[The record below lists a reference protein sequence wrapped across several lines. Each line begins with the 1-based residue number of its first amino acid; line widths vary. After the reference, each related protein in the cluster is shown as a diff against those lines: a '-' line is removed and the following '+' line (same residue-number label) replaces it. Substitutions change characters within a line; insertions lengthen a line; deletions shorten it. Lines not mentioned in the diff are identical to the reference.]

1 MAVPTGEI
9 YLLSNVILS
18 PTYENTIDF
27 ADRDEQFEYFSS
39 FVSHNLGRNYT
50 YVRKEREYISVSKTM
65 LELEDVNYMIF
76 KSKEGERLY
85 YAFVTNK
92 RYVNDNMTE
101 ISFTLDVM
109 QTYMFDYSW
118 RPSYIKQAHVDRWT
132 ADHKPIY
139 SKTDEGLD
147 YGTEYSV
154 ENGFRIQQSTLC
166 KWLLVSLTDYSE
178 EEGEGHN
185 TEGGTLNPV
194 PTPFATFFVPVPL
207 KAKAD
212 GSAYDVYV
220 NGSPVATYNDLI
232 KTMLAGTLGNRI
244 QSISLLSY
252 NPFLYEGETL
262 DDDNARINVLL
273 DLVNVTFERRT
284 FKYAGTATRPFL
296 VLLTVP
302 ESLLI
307 GAQTLARA
315 NWDIGLEETLPT
327 SKEWEEIRKKP
338 YTTKRDKRFE
348 SKLLCA
354 PYRYNILTDW
364 RNSPIVFK
372 NEYMTTDKIEVK
384 FTYGLSANAPF
395 RYWIKDYKKDIEGRY
410 TCLKQPLALEM
421 PIISDKYA
429 TYMLENKNTIQANVT
444 NASIN
449 AVAGTINGAIS
460 GGGMGGPKGAI
471 FGAVSGAASGI
482 LNVSAMIRS
491 ENAKQTDLQAKPDTI
506 LSSTDSGFSIND
518 KSTDIAF
525 YRMRI
530 CCENEEIIAQI
541 FNMQGYRV
549 NKVDKPNTRS
559 RTRFNYIQTVGANI
573 VGSINQTDLMKI
585 KSIYDN
591 GITIWHYTKKD
602 FNPLDYSYE
611 NLETNLL

>member
-1 MAVPTGEI
+1 MAIPTGEI
-9 YLLSNVILS
+9 YLLSNVILTPS
-18 PTYENTIDF
+18 YEHTIDF
-27 ADRDEQFEYFSS
+27 ADRNEQFEYFSS
-39 FVSHNLGRNYT
+39 FISHNLGRNYT
-50 YVRKEREYISVSKTM
+50 YIRKEREYISVPKTM
-65 LELEDVNYMIF
+65 VDLEDVNYMIF
-76 KSKEGERLY
+76 RSKEGERLY

-92 RYVNDNMTE
+92 RYINDNMTE
-101 ISFTLDVM
+101 ITFTLDVM
-109 QTYMFDYSW
+109 QTYMFEYEW
-118 RPSYIKQAHVDRWT
+118 RPSYIKQAHVDRWN
-132 ADHKPIY
+132 AEHKPIY

-147 YGTEYSV
+147 YGTEYTV

-166 KWLLVSLTDYSE
+166 KWLLVSLTNYSE
-178 EEGEGHN
+178 EDMEGHAAQ
-185 TEGGTLNPV
+185 GGTLNPV
-194 PTPFATFFVPVPL
+194 PTPFATFIVPIPL

-220 NGSPVATYNDLI
+220 NNDSIATYNDLI
-232 KTMLAGTLGNRI
+232 RAMLRGTLGNRI
-244 QSISLLSY
+244 QAISLLNY
-252 NPFLYEGETL
+252 NPLLAQGETL
-262 DDDNARINVLL
+262 DNENGRINVNL
-273 DLVNVTFERRT
+273 DLTNVWFETCTFNIN
-284 FKYAGTATRPFL
+284 GVATRPFI
-296 VLLTVP
+296 VLLRIP
-302 ESLLI
+302 ESLLV

-315 NWDIGLEETLPT
+315 KWDIGLEDTLPT
-327 SKEWEEIRKKP
+327 SKEWEEIKKNP

-364 RNSPIVFK
+364 HNSPVIFK
-372 NEYMTTDKIEVK
+372 NEYMTTDNVEIK
-384 FTYGLSANAPF
+384 FTYGLSSNAPF

-410 TCLKQPLALEM
+410 TCLQQPLALEM

-449 AVAGTINGAIS
+449 AVTGIVSGAIS
-460 GGGMGGPKGAI
+460 GGGIGGPYGAI
-471 FGAVSGAASGI
+471 FGAVSGAVSGA
-482 LNVSAMIRS
+482 LNIGAMIRS
-491 ENAKQTDLQAKPDTI
+491 ENAKQNDIKAKPDTI
-506 LSSTDSGFSIND
+506 LSSTDSSFNIND

-541 FNMQGYRV
+541 FNMQGYKV
-549 NKVDKPNTRS
+549 NKVEKPNTRS

-573 VGSINQTDLMKI
+573 VGSINQSDLLKL

-591 GITIWHYTKKD
+591 GVTIWHYTKKD
-602 FNPLDYSYE
+602 FNPLDYSFE